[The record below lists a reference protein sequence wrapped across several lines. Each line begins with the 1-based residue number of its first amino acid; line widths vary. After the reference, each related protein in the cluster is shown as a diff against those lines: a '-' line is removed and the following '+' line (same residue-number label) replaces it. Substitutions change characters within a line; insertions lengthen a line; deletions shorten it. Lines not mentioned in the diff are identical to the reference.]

1 MRPSFSRSSFEPCTT
16 RCPRFTCV
24 SDGYPLRRLL
34 LRSKARFVGQCILSH
49 GCLPFSL
56 TSTMGK
62 VTRTHSLVLRTSHM
76 PHSPVWSGRRESN
89 SRHQLGRLRPVPL
102 DHARSKT
109 CAAVFF
115 TAAAAPDF
123 GCGGWSRTSE
133 GWIMRPPWRAAPP
146 RRKIGCGG
154 RTRTCDLPLNRRA
167 PYRLGYTT
175 KRPS

>member
-1 MRPSFSRSSFEPCTT
+1 MRPSFSTSSFSPPTT

-89 SRHQLGRLRPVPL
+89 SRHQLGRLRPMPL

-109 CAAVFF
+109 CAAVLRH
-115 TAAAAPDF
+115 
-123 GCGGWSRTSE
+123 GRCGPGLWLRRLESNQRGMDYETTLESRSS
-133 GWIMRPPWRAAPP
+133 PPQNWLWRQDSNLRSPA
-146 RRKIGCGG
+146 
-154 RTRTCDLPLNRRA
+154 
-167 PYRLGYTT
+167 
-175 KRPS
+175 